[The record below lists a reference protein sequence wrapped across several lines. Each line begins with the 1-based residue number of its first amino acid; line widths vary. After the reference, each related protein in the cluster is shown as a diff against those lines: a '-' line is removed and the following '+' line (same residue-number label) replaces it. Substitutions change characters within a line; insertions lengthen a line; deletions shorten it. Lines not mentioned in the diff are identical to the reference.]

1 MSGGVVLEVVNIP
14 LEANGQAY
22 WFIDA
27 AFPAADT
34 PNFVGPVRY
43 GEAFERLN
51 DGVAQ
56 RSGFA
61 TPPRPRTSLQG
72 FRRCETVLQ
81 EIFDWR

>member
-56 RSGFA
+56 RSSSATIRPWTGF
-61 TPPRPRTSLQG
+61 QC
-72 FRRCETVLQ
+72 FRRCEMVLQ
-81 EIFDWR
+81 EKR